1 MLGSSFDS
9 QSIQNALSFST
20 LMLQVGGD
28 LKENNNN
35 DGFNACELVL
45 VIFDLLV
52 KVESKVYYE
61 VKLKALTTSNIFNVP

>member
-1 MLGSSFDS
+1 
-9 QSIQNALSFST
+9 
-20 LMLQVGGD
+20 MLQVGGD